1 MARKKQAAVANQWQL
16 MRWRFLKH
24 KVAVVSLI
32 IVIFL
37 YFIAAFCE
45 FLAPNTAS
53 KYSSKYMY
61 APPMQLGLIV
71 KDENGGSHLQL
82 HVKGYTATLNKMS
95 GKW

>member
-53 KYSSKYMY
+53 KY
-61 APPMQLGLIV
+61 
-71 KDENGGSHLQL
+71 
-82 HVKGYTATLNKMS
+82 
-95 GKW
+95 